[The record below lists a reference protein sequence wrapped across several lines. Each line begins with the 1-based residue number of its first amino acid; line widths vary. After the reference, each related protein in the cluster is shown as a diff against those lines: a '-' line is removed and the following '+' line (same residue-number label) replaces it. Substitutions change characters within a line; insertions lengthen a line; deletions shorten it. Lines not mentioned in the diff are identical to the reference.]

1 MFLAVADPPAMSIF
15 GLYKIPPVKS
25 IDFYPNFLL
34 LNMTNPNN
42 LTSVTSQIAPALYI
56 IYNMMLTETLSRR
69 SLRDEVFD
77 ALHKRII
84 AGEVRPGEWLRQ
96 EDVASQLGVS
106 MTPVREALDQL
117 VAAGLAERVPYRG
130 VRVIELTHDE
140 MLDAYGQ
147 RILLEPLAAR
157 LASETATP
165 RGVQDLKRLLAETLD
180 LLRLEDMSR
189 LREVSRQFHAQVVA
203 MSGSPL
209 LTRLYGI
216 VAAKFPDWMLYEAM
230 FRHPEALT
238 ESLRLEQDQ
247 HRALVDAIAAHNPE
261 AAAHAALE
269 HILSLGK
276 DLETYLGI
284 PRELIR
290 QKEQQY
296 LR

>member
-1 MFLAVADPPAMSIF
+1 MALAEP
-15 GLYKIPPVKS
+15 
-25 IDFYPNFLL
+25 
-34 LNMTNPNN
+34 
-42 LTSVTSQIAPALYI
+42 LT
-56 IYNMMLTETLSRR
+56 RR

-140 MLDAYGQ
+140 MLDAYGL
-147 RILLEPLAAR
+147 RILLEPSAAR
-157 LASETATP
+157 LASENATP
-165 RGVQDLKRLLAETLD
+165 RGVQELKRILDETLG

-189 LREVSRQFHAQVVA
+189 LRELSRQFHAQIVS
-203 MSGSPL
+203 MSGNPL

-247 HRALVDAIAAHNPE
+247 HRAIVEAIASRNPE

-276 DLETYLGI
+276 DIETYLNI
-284 PRELIR
+284 PHERI
-290 QKEQQY
+290 KEKEKHFIEK
-296 LR
+296 

>member
-1 MFLAVADPPAMSIF
+1 MND
-15 GLYKIPPVKS
+15 GH
-25 IDFYPNFLL
+25 
-34 LNMTNPNN
+34 N
-42 LTSVTSQIAPALYI
+42 LTSVTCQPAPTLYI
-56 IYNMMLTETLSRR
+56 IYNMVLTDTLPRR

-77 ALHKRII
+77 ILHKRVI

-96 EDVASQLGVS
+96 EEVASQLGVS

-130 VRVIELTHDE
+130 VRVLELTHDE
-140 MLDAYGQ
+140 MLDAYGL
-147 RILLEPLAAR
+147 RILLEPSAAR
-157 LASETATP
+157 MATETATQP
-165 RGVQDLKRLLAETLD
+165 QVQELKRLLVGTLK
-180 LLRLEDMSR
+180 LVRLEDMSR
-189 LREVSRQFHAQVVA
+189 LRELSRQFHAAVVT

-230 FRHPEALT
+230 FRHPEALA
-238 ESLRLEQDQ
+238 ESLRREQEE
-247 HRALVDAIAAHNPE
+247 HRAILDAIASRDPQ
-261 AAAHAALE
+261 AASRAALT

-290 QKEQQY
+290 QKEQQFVSVVE
-296 LR
+296 

>member
-1 MFLAVADPPAMSIF
+1 
-15 GLYKIPPVKS
+15 
-25 IDFYPNFLL
+25 
-34 LNMTNPNN
+34 
-42 LTSVTSQIAPALYI
+42 
-56 IYNMMLTETLSRR
+56 MMLTETLSRR

-157 LASETATP
+157 LASERRPEPVEGTATP
-165 RGVQDLKRLLAETLD
+165 RGARTEQSRSLQDLKRLLAETLD

-247 HRALVDAIAAHNPE
+247 HRALVEAIASHNPE

>member
-1 MFLAVADPPAMSIF
+1 
-15 GLYKIPPVKS
+15 
-25 IDFYPNFLL
+25 
-34 LNMTNPNN
+34 
-42 LTSVTSQIAPALYI
+42 
-56 IYNMMLTETLSRR
+56 MMLTETLPRR
-69 SLRDEVFD
+69 SLRDEVFN
-77 ALHKRII
+77 ALHRRII

-96 EDVASQLGVS
+96 EDVASHLGVS

-140 MLDAYGQ
+140 MLDAYGL

-157 LASETATP
+157 HASESATP
-165 RGVQDLKRLLAETLD
+165 RGVLELKRLLAETLD

-209 LTRLYGI
+209 LARLYGI
-216 VAAKFPDWMLYEAM
+216 AAAKFPDWMLYEAM
-230 FRHPEALT
+230 FRHPEALE
-238 ESLRLEQDQ
+238 ESLRKEQAQ
-247 HRALVDAIAAHNPE
+247 HRAILDAIASHNPD

-269 HILSLGK
+269 HIHSLGK

-284 PRELIR
+284 PNDLIR
-290 QKEQQY
+290 QKEKQFSSVVE
-296 LR
+296 